1 VVISI
6 GASGGT
12 RRISRAKKRARAI
25 AFVFVAVQILIV
37 LFGALGLEG
46 INILRSYAAGE
57 SHWSKGQKAAVF
69 ALHRFARSRDAADYA
84 QFEQGLLAIE
94 GDRIARETLEQAKG
108 FGTRAERTR
117 AAQGFVLSG
126 NDVEDADGLVWG
138 FLLFH
143 RWFTFDAA
151 VREWEQGDKWADGL
165 RAVGA
170 QMRAAGPRADM
181 KPYLARVNAL
191 DVHLSRNA
199 SAYAERMAQASR
211 IAKRVTL
218 ALFVVLSGLACG
230 IGVLFVRRIAAA
242 GGRAE
247 TRAIE
252 SEERVRDF
260 AELASDWFCELDK
273 DLRVKLVATRLTG
286 DAGRARVTGRDWI
299 EAGRAQG
306 FRPLTEGQH
315 QQALAAREPFRG
327 HRFSQTLPDGRELH
341 WSVAGKPLF
350 AEDGTFTGF
359 RVTGTEI
366 GDMVRVQ
373 EELVAARDEAMRANK
388 AKSAFLA
395 NMSHELRTPL
405 NAILGFSTF
414 IEHQAMG
421 EIANKRYVEY
431 AGDIRESGEHLLA
444 IINDLLEH
452 SRIEAGK
459 IELREE
465 LFDIQAACEQA
476 RLFCQPRADKLGVT
490 LRTRIAP
497 GLPLVQGDEL
507 RIRQVLINLVSNA
520 VKFTPGGTVDMVA
533 RVDGAG
539 ALRLDVR
546 DTGIG
551 MDAAGVEQALKPFGQ
566 VDSGLSRK
574 FEGTGLGL
582 PLAKSLVELHGGTLA
597 IVSEQGAGTVV
608 SVVLPA
614 WRVGGNASVQAAE

>member
-1 VVISI
+1 M
-6 GASGGT
+6 
-12 RRISRAKKRARAI
+12 
-25 AFVFVAVQILIV
+25 
-37 LFGALGLEG
+37 
-46 INILRSYAAGE
+46 
-57 SHWSKGQKAAVF
+57 H
-69 ALHRFARSRDAADYA
+69 
-84 QFEQGLLAIE
+84 
-94 GDRIARETLEQAKG
+94 
-108 FGTRAERTR
+108 
-117 AAQGFVLSG
+117 
-126 NDVEDADGLVWG
+126 
-138 FLLFH
+138 
-143 RWFTFDAA
+143 
-151 VREWEQGDKWADGL
+151 
-165 RAVGA
+165 
-170 QMRAAGPRADM
+170 AAGPQADM
-181 KPYLARVNAL
+181 HPYLARVNAL
-191 DVHLSRNA
+191 DAHLSCNA
-199 SAYAERMAQASR
+199 NAYAKHMAEASR
-211 IAKRVTL
+211 IAERVTL
-218 ALFVVLSGLACG
+218 ALFIVLSGLACG
-230 IGVLFVRRIAAA
+230 IGVLFVRRIEAS
-242 GGRAE
+242 GVIAE
-247 TRAIE
+247 TRAAE
-252 SEERVRDF
+252 SEDRVRDF

-286 DAGRARVTGRDWI
+286 DDERERVTGRDWI

-306 FRPLTEGQH
+306 FRPLIEGQH
-315 QQALAAREPFRG
+315 SQALAAREAFRG
-327 HRFSQTLPDGRELH
+327 HRFSQTMPDGSELH
-341 WSVAGKPLF
+341 WSVSGKPLF
-350 AEDGTFTGF
+350 ADDGTFTGF

-366 GDMVRVQ
+366 GEMVRAQ
-373 EELVAARDEAMRANK
+373 EELVRARDEAMRANK

-414 IEHQAMG
+414 IEHEAMG

-459 IELREE
+459 TDLREE
-465 LFDIQAACEQA
+465 RFDIQAACEQA
-476 RLFCQPRADKLGVT
+476 RLFCQPRADRMGVT

-497 GLPLVQGDEL
+497 GMPLFFGDEL
-507 RIRQVLINLVSNA
+507 RMRQVLINLVSNA
-520 VKFTPGGTVDMVA
+520 VKFTPGGTVDIVA
-533 RVDGAG
+533 RLDGAG

-614 WRVGGNASVQAAE
+614 WRIGANASVQAAE